1 MYGDSDRGRTFTREG
16 NTMMRRMPFF
26 ILAVALLLSL
36 VAGPTIATASS
47 EESELKELVDRSNT
61 TLENFVADSN
71 MTWFREHI
79 KEAKGVFIVPR
90 MWKGAF
96 FFGGEGGTGVF
107 LVKSDTGEWS
117 NPAFYTMGTASVG
130 FQFGLQASEIVLLAM
145 TERGVES
152 MLSNTFKLG
161 ADASIAAG
169 PVGAGVEGATAVLS
183 ADMVT
188 FARTKGLFGGISLE
202 GAVIAVRDEE
212 NRHYYGK
219 AVRPTDILVKRTAE
233 NPQSAGLR
241 AALARAAGGRLPSQ
255 TDPSPSN

>member
-1 MYGDSDRGRTFTREG
+1 MHRLPSFV
-16 NTMMRRMPFF
+16 FA
-26 ILAVALLLSL
+26 LALLLGPI
-36 VAGPTIATASS
+36 AGPTIATASS
-47 EESELKELVDRSNT
+47 EEHELKELVERSKT

-71 MTWFREHI
+71 MAWFRDHI
-79 KEAKGVFIVPR
+79 PEAKGVFIVPR

-107 LVKSDTGEWS
+107 LVKNETTGEWS

-130 FQFGLQASEIVLLAM
+130 FQFGVQASEIVMLAM
-145 TERGVES
+145 SQRGVES

-161 ADASIAAG
+161 ADVSVAAG
-169 PVGAGVEGATAVLS
+169 PVGVGIEGATAALS

-202 GAVIAVRDEE
+202 GAVIVLRDED

-219 AVRPTDILVKRTAE
+219 DVRPTDILVKRTVE
-233 NPQSAGLR
+233 NPQAAGLR
-241 AALARAAGGRLPSQ
+241 AALSRAAGGQAS
-255 TDPSPSN
+255 TDQKTGPTPD

>member
-1 MYGDSDRGRTFTREG
+1 
-16 NTMMRRMPFF
+16 MMRRMPFF
-26 ILAVALLLSL
+26 ILALALLLSPM
-36 VAGPTIATASS
+36 AGPSVAAASS
-47 EESELKELVDRSNT
+47 EESELKELVERSKT
-61 TLENFVADSN
+61 TLDTFMADSN

-79 KEAKGVFIVPR
+79 QEAKGVFIIPR

-107 LVKSDTGEWS
+107 LVKSDTGGEWS

-145 TERGVES
+145 TQRGVES

-161 ADASIAAG
+161 ADVSIAAG
-169 PVGAGVEGATAVLS
+169 PVGAGVEGATAALS

-219 AVRPTDILVKRTAE
+219 EVRPTDILVKRTAE
-233 NPQSAGLR
+233 NPQSASLR
-241 AALARAAGGRLPSQ
+241 TALARAAAGKSTRG
-255 TDPSPSN
+255 D

>member
-1 MYGDSDRGRTFTREG
+1 M
-16 NTMMRRMPFF
+16 TMRPIKVL
-26 ILAVALLLSL
+26 ILSLVLLLSPL
-36 VAGPTIATASS
+36 VGQPTASAS
-47 EESELKELVDRSNT
+47 EETELKDLVERSTT
-61 TLENFVADSN
+61 TLENFVTDAN
-71 MTWFREHI
+71 MEWFRNHI
-79 KEAKGVFIVPR
+79 REAKGVFIVPR

-107 LVKSDTGEWS
+107 LVKSDTSGEWS

-130 FQFGLQASEIVLLAM
+130 FQFGVQASEIVMLAM
-145 TERGVES
+145 SQRGVES

-161 ADASIAAG
+161 ADASVAAG

-183 ADMVT
+183 ADLVT
-188 FARTKGLFGGISLE
+188 FARTKGLFGGISFE

-219 AVRPTDILVKRTAE
+219 EVRPTDILMMRSIS

-241 AALARAAGGRLPSQ
+241 AALARAVAGKSPSQ
-255 TDPSPSN
+255 TDIPPLN